1 MPHTLLNVVRHPGN
15 KLRFGVIN
23 EEFLLALRAERIR
36 ITKLPGLVNDIV
48 VNPTRAYYS
57 NGSIFS
63 NEINNWL
70 SHYYPRTAADPIW
83 LLKFEFMQ
91 NENEHVYEFIAD
103 SGYRKYSRKP
113 ILLTPQGEQVQAP
126 RNSELCEFIWR

>member
-70 SHYYPRTAADPIW
+70 SHYYPRTAADPIGYYNLSLCKMKMSTCMN
-83 LLKFEFMQ
+83 LLLILVI
-91 NENEHVYEFIAD
+91 ENTLGNQF
-103 SGYRKYSRKP
+103 
-113 ILLTPQGEQVQAP
+113 
-126 RNSELCEFIWR
+126 F